1 MDAFG
6 SHCCF
11 LHSEGE
17 PPQYSSFILSWS
29 HVLTCAKRGVKPQ
42 TTCGLWLGCVAK
54 KKSNRIW
61 HPSLRICP
69 QTSLDILG
77 IGMAMVSPCN
87 HWEGCTMSEVFISFD
102 ENGMFLQC

>member
-6 SHCCF
+6 SHCCL

-17 PPQYSSFILSWS
+17 PPQYSSIILSRS
-29 HVLTCAKRGVKPQ
+29 HVLTCAERGVKPQ
-42 TTCGLWLGCVAK
+42 TTGGLWLGCVAK
-54 KKSNRIW
+54 KKAIESG
-61 HPSLRICP
+61 LQICP

-87 HWEGCTMSEVFISFD
+87 HWEGCTMNEVFISFD
-102 ENGMFLQC
+102 ENGMFPQC